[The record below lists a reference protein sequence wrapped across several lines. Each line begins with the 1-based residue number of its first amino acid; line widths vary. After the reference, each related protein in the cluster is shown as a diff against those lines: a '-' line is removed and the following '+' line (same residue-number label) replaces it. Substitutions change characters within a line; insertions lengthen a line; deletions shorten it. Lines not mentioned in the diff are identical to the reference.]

1 MSNVPNIVIFR
12 LPLETAAEFAEDF
25 PEGFGDAPP
34 AFVQL
39 SIVEGKLVPESSMI
53 FTVGHGDSYRK
64 LKTDQLVFAYLE
76 SELSTQIC
84 SFSVSDNDGN
94 STDVLSLGIGELNQ
108 MLPQFLHEI
117 EHVVAEREAKSQV
130 QH

>member
-1 MSNVPNIVIFR
+1 MSTVPNIVIFR
-12 LPLETAAEFAEDF
+12 LPLETAAEFQDDF
-25 PEGFGDAPP
+25 PAGYGDAPP

-39 SIVEGKLVPESSMI
+39 SIVEGQIVPESSMI
-53 FTVGHGDSYRK
+53 FTVAHGDSYRN

-76 SELSTQIC
+76 GEQSTQIC
-84 SFSVSDNDGN
+84 SFSVADNDGN
-94 STDVLSLGIGELNQ
+94 PVDVLAVGVSALNQ

-117 EHVVAEREAKSQV
+117 EHVVAARDAKTQV